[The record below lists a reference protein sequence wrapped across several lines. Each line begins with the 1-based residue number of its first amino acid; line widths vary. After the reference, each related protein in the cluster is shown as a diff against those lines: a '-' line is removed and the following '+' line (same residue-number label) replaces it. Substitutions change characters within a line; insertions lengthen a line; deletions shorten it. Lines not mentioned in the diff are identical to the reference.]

1 VVLVALLNL
10 ILAALFGLALSPW
23 DFLGESALIGRIV
36 PVTTMPQTTTTIVL
50 VGIAFLLHAA
60 SGIGLLLMKTWAWR
74 LAILITGIGL
84 AIYLTVDFLGTPSS
98 IRLAVYA
105 AIAFYLNTSAVRDAF
120 LSRSDPLSTRDS
132 SYEPSR
138 DGGGSS

>member
-1 VVLVALLNL
+1 MVLVALLNL

-23 DFLGESALIGRIV
+23 DFLGDSALIGRLV
-36 PVTTMPQTTTTIVL
+36 PVTTIPQTTTTIAL

-74 LAILITGIGL
+74 LAILITGLGL
-84 AIYLTVDFLGTPSS
+84 AVYLVVDWLGTPSS

-105 AIAFYLNTSAVRDAF
+105 AIAFYLNTSTVRDAF

-138 DGGGSS
+138 ESGESS